1 MPFGETDLLCALQP
15 VLATA
20 LDAVVVMRR
29 DGLVTDWNTC
39 AEKTFGWSRS
49 EAVGRNMADLIIPPQ
64 YREAHANGLK
74 RYLETGEG
82 PVLRQ
87 RIEVSALSRDG
98 REFPVELSITPTEGG
113 DGLLFLGFLRDISD
127 RKLAEELLARR
138 AREAELLSRITRL
151 ASETESFDEAL
162 HACLQTICDMTGW
175 PLGHAF
181 AAAEAEGEGLAPT
194 MVWHPKG
201 PDHFQKFREAS
212 NRIRFRPGIG
222 LPGRIFE
229 SGQPAWVAQIDAD
242 QSFVRGEAAQH
253 AGIRSAFGF
262 PIKCSGEVIA
272 VLEFFAEHTADP
284 DPDLMLSVH
293 TVGEQVGRVFER
305 RRAEDRLRNEKAA
318 LELEVGRRKA
328 VEEHQKLLLGELD
341 HRVKNMLTVV
351 SGIAVQTARS
361 SGSMDDFN
369 RSFMDR
375 LAALS
380 RAHSLLT
387 SQNWET
393 TSLRSLVEEVL
404 SPHVQLSDPRMDVQG
419 PEVLL
424 APKTALS
431 VSMILHELI
440 TNAAKHGA
448 LGSPAGTIR
457 VQWTL
462 GPTESGRRLELIW
475 REGGLAGI
483 KPPVRTGFGTKLIQA
498 SVRGELRGAVS
509 THWREDGLE
518 HRIAFPA

>member
-1 MPFGETDLLCALQP
+1 MPFGETDLLSALQP

-20 LDAVVVMRR
+20 LDAVVVMGR
-29 DGLVTDWNTC
+29 DGLVTDWNTH

-49 EAVGRNMADLIIPPQ
+49 EAMGGNMADLIIPPQ
-64 YREAHANGLK
+64 YREAHSIGLK

-82 PVLRQ
+82 PVLR
-87 RIEVSALSRDG
+87 RRFEITALHRDG

-127 RKLAEELLARR
+127 RKLAEDLLARR
-138 AREAELLSRITRL
+138 AREAELLSRVTRL

-162 HACLQTICDMTGW
+162 RACLQTICDMTGW

-181 AAAEAEGEGLAPT
+181 IAAESQGEGLAAT
-194 MVWHPKG
+194 RIWHPQG
-201 PDHFQKFREAS
+201 LDRFQSFREATD
-212 NRIRFRPGIG
+212 RVRFLPGVG

-229 SGQPAWVAQIDAD
+229 SGQPAWIAQIDAD
-242 QSFVRGEAAQH
+242 PSFVRGEAAQQ
-253 AGIRSAFGF
+253 AGIEAAFGF

-272 VLEFFAEHTADP
+272 VLEFFAEHTTNP
-284 DPDLMLSVH
+284 DPDLMLSIH

-305 RRAEDRLRNEKAA
+305 RRAEDRLRREKTA
-318 LELEVGRRKA
+318 LELEVGRREA

-351 SGIAVQTARS
+351 SGIAIQTARA
-361 SGSMDDFN
+361 SGSMEDFT

-375 LAALS
+375 LTALS

-393 TSLRSLVEEVL
+393 TSLRSLAQEVL
-404 SPHVQLSDPRMDVQG
+404 SPHVQLNDPRMDVQG

-448 LGSPAGTIR
+448 LGSPAGAIR
-457 VQWTL
+457 VRWTL
-462 GPTESGRRLELIW
+462 EPTESGRLVLIW
-475 REGGLAGI
+475 HESGLAGI
-483 KPPVRTGFGTKLIQA
+483 KPPAHTGFGTKLIQA

-509 THWREDGLE
+509 THWRDDGLE
-518 HRIAFPA
+518 HRMAFPV